1 MSEALILWAMKSL
14 GDSPHTVSSGVSHC
28 KNPRPGCLALWTIAH
43 ETLLLHCSHDSPHT
57 KLSLSLIHTYILPG
71 SIVTTFYCF
80 SGIPASLHRDAYLP
94 WPTFMTIFMERVLQ
108 TPPSL
113 FSRPSRVPL
122 EVAVMRDRKQ
132 HWNINNNYRHSEL
145 MYGLIVHSWRDLY
158 KSIYMAISPHTD
170 GCNYLID
177 NSENYTMVAV
187 HAS

>member
-1 MSEALILWAMKSL
+1 M
-14 GDSPHTVSSGVSHC
+14 
-28 KNPRPGCLALWTIAH
+28 PGCLAIWTIVH
-43 ETLLLHCSHDSPHT
+43 EMLLVMTFPVQSFHYHS
-57 KLSLSLIHTYILPG
+57 
-71 SIVTTFYCF
+71 SIVISCLALLWLPFTVFLVF
-80 SGIPASLHRDAYLP
+80 QPVHRDAYLP
-94 WPTFMTIFMERVLQ
+94 WPTFMTIFIERVLQ